1 MESVSAVVSEEL
13 RVEKI
18 RDGTVIDHID
28 AGTAL
33 AVLRILG
40 ITGREGYVVSLLMN
54 VSSKK
59 LGKKD
64 MVKVEGRELSPTEVQ
79 EIALVA
85 PNATINIIRNFK
97 VLRKERVKPPDLV
110 KDLLKCPN
118 PACVTNS
125 PEPVKAVFHVEVSDG
140 VTLRCYHCGILMEKE
155 DILKQF

>member
-1 MESVSAVVSEEL
+1 MASEEL

-18 RDGTVIDHID
+18 KDGTVIDHID

-33 AVLRILG
+33 AVLRILS

-54 VSSKK
+54 VPSKK

-64 MVKVEGRELSPTEVQ
+64 MVKVEGRELSPTEVH

-97 VLRKERVKPPDLV
+97 VLRKERVKPPSLV
-110 KDLLKCPN
+110 RELLKCPN

-125 PEPVKAVFHVEVSDG
+125 LEPVKAVFHVEVSDG
-140 VTLRCYHCGILMEKE
+140 VILRCYHCGTVMEKE